1 MADFDTWDMFDP
13 VDILPKL
20 AENFYTELESK
31 KWLERKSVLDSLL
44 QTLTD
49 NPRLCPKAQYGNLV
63 DALRLVLEKDSNIN
77 VASVAAKCLT
87 CLARGL
93 RLKFAVYAT
102 SLPSVIFEKFKEKKP
117 TLRDP
122 LTECIDATY
131 ATTQLETFA
140 EDIMTATAKPNPQIR
155 IQLYAFL
162 YRAFKSMKTTNVPKK
177 FLKDLVPVLIKHTA
191 DPDREVRD
199 AACSALGSIMKC
211 IGQKAATV
219 LYADLA
225 SDKLKMAKIDEFFNK
240 AVEEANQEEAA
251 AAEKAPK
258 TTGTKPSAK
267 DAEDSE
273 PSTGVGAKTAA
284 VTEPQ
289 VDPWDM
295 FDPVDILPKIADNFT
310 TELESKKWLERKTAL
325 ETLLQLLTDNP
336 RLCPK
341 AHYGDLVETLK
352 RVLEKDSNINVAS
365 VAAKCVTCLANGL
378 RQKFGVHGST
388 IAPVIFEK
396 FKEKK
401 PVLRDPLIECIDA
414 IYSTTQLEAL
424 ADDIMTAASK
434 PNPNIKIQLD
444 LFLYRVF
451 KQLKSA
457 AVPKKFIKDLVPV
470 LIKHTADPDPEVR
483 DAACSA
489 LGAIMKCIGQK
500 PAMILFGDFAQDKVK
515 MTKVEEFYTNAVNEA
530 GQEVVSAMVQ
540 SIHKPD
546 PPKVV
551 KNDDPKRKPE
561 SRPSSRNSQE
571 NEDDGCD
578 EPLKLGR
585 GTVNDA
591 GDTSDTGDG
600 SSTTNGGKGRPT
612 IKKPVKKD
620 RSSSQVKQQ
629 KDDPPKEDTLLN
641 ANSDRVAR
649 AKEEKTLKLL
659 KWNFDQPTTEHILQL
674 NEQITE
680 VCKPGLAM
688 QIHSKDFKQHLK
700 AIEYLQ
706 ELLNSNPLPIVNNID
721 LLLKWST
728 LRFFD
733 TNPAVLIKVLEFLNA
748 VFAYMDANNES
759 LYDAEMAAFLPYLLL
774 KSGDTKDVIRHLV
787 KKIVRYMGGI
797 CAPGKIFPIVL
808 DGLKTKNSRQKAECI
823 MIIDSFLELMG
834 VNITTTPQVTMKA
847 LAGGIADRDSQV
859 RNAALNAIVTVYK
872 KIGDRVYTLIGQLN
886 EKEKAMLDERI
897 KRSGRNGVREPSVT
911 RLNSTFSTPVRAR
924 SSSASR
930 RAGDMNTSNLN
941 STGAGSELLP
951 PAAPQ
956 TRRSMGSAMSSSGSK
971 FQLDAKF
978 FNDDFDNTMFN
989 GTAKFDS
996 NNIDVMDLK
1005 PIQPIVRP
1013 VNSSFTKRSESV
1025 SSISS
1030 LESAEHI
1037 DRTVHNLSCLS
1048 LNIADEA
1055 IAQLLHLL
1063 HDPINR
1069 NYIVDRTEIILKTF
1083 VTQFFHIRSQ
1093 HLEHLDENSPEGE
1106 LSEFMRS
1113 VCNFLSTLVKDDVI
1127 VGKITVD
1134 TMRSFVDAILSLV
1147 ADNRLNNL
1155 AGSRQIFRSLNVV
1168 VIRICEFSNPNSCFV
1183 ALMRLLIK
1191 YQASEPEGRIIYLI
1205 RKCLFKHVDVFLD
1218 PAKYEKLDLLAVF
1231 GLLHEYFSK
1240 FYVGEPVPESV
1251 KETCRT
1257 LNVYIQR
1264 LVVTKRYKV
1273 LNYLYPYP
1281 ENGQLVTYVRRC
1293 VRALAKSDQA
1303 KTGENDDPNQ
1313 TAMTVVEQSTTKKSP
1328 PEELIN
1334 LFRRVSEDIFDGCV
1348 EELYNFMDVHP
1359 EQNGSFEELMNSCE
1373 YSCIIRRAFGEIRR
1387 TRIKKEPMA
1396 IGESVRLV
1404 LPPEDRQFIEKQCAL
1419 QKKID
1424 DALCIYNVQKN
1435 NLNGGGTM
1443 ERAK

>member
-1 MADFDTWDMFDP
+1 MFDP

-20 AENFYTELESK
+20 PENFYTELESK
-31 KWLERKSVLDSLL
+31 KWLERKTALDNLL
-44 QTLTD
+44 QLLSD

-93 RLKFAVYAT
+93 RQKFAIYAT

-131 ATTQLETFA
+131 ATTQLETFV

-162 YRAFKSMKTTNVPKK
+162 YRAFKSMKTTSVPKK

-191 DPDREVRD
+191 DPDPEVRD

-225 SDKLKMAKIDEFFNK
+225 SDKMKMAKVEEFFNK
-240 AVEEANQEEAA
+240 AVEEAKQEEAA

-258 TTGTKPSAK
+258 PIGTKTSAQ
-267 DAEDSE
+267 DADDSE
-273 PSTGVGAKTAA
+273 PSAGVSASKSAA

-289 VDPWDM
+289 IDPWDM
-295 FDPVDILPKIADNFT
+295 FDPVDILPKIPDNFK

-325 ETLLQLLTDNP
+325 EALLQLLTDNP

-401 PVLRDPLIECIDA
+401 PVLRDPLIECMDA

-424 ADDIMTAASK
+424 AEDIMTAASK

-500 PAMILFGDFAQDKVK
+500 PAMILFGEFAQDKVK
-515 MTKVEEFYTNAVNEA
+515 MTK
-530 GQEVVSAMVQ
+530 
-540 SIHKPD
+540 

-551 KNDDPKRKPE
+551 KNDAPKRKPE

-585 GTVNDA
+585 GTGANDA

-620 RSSSQVKQQ
+620 RSSSQFKQQ

-659 KWNFDQPTTEHILQL
+659 KWNFDQPTAEHILQL

-680 VCKPGLAM
+680 VCKPSLAT

-759 LYDAEMAAFLPYLLL
+759 LYDSEMAAFLPYLLL
-774 KSGDTKDVIRHLV
+774 KDYVKTPFIYQPNISSVIYQISG
-787 KKIVRYMGGI
+787 
-797 CAPGKIFPIVL
+797 
-808 DGLKTKNSRQKAECI
+808 Q
-823 MIIDSFLELMG
+823 
-834 VNITTTPQVTMKA
+834 
-847 LAGGIADRDSQV
+847 QV

-897 KRSGRNGVREPSVT
+897 KRSGRNGGPESEQRPATVRESSVT

-924 SSSASR
+924 SSSATR

-941 STGAGSELLP
+941 STGVGAELLP
-951 PAAPQ
+951 PAPPQ

-1013 VNSSFTKRSESV
+1013 ANSSFTKRSESV

-1293 VRALAKSDQA
+1293 VRALVKSDQA

-1313 TAMTVVEQSTTKKSP
+1313 TAMTTVEQSTTKKSP
-1328 PEELIN
+1328 PEELIS

-1359 EQNGSFEELMNSCE
+1359 EQNGNFEELMNSCE

-1404 LPPEDRQFIEKQCAL
+1404 LPPEDRLFIEKQCAL

-1435 NLNGGGTM
+1435 NLNGGTM